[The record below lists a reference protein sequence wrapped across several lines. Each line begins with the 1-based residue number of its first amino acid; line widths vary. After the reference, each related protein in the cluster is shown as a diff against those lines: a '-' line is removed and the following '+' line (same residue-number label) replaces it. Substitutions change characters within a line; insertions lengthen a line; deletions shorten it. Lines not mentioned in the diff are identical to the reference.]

1 MYEGDENNL
10 DAAPPEEN
18 SNRTFLIVAGILG
31 GIVLLSIAC
40 LAGYALLILPGQRT
54 AKQAAVN
61 AQETQG
67 AQIAGAL
74 TATFQAGVLPTMTL
88 TPLPSQTPVLALP
101 AVTDTPALPTSD
113 PATGTV
119 GAALTLAANSQ
130 LTIVPTSSILP
141 KSGIAD
147 QYGFPGLLIAT
158 VVLVA
163 VIFLARR
170 LRIAPD
176 KNR

>member
-40 LAGYALLILPGQRT
+40 LAGYALLILPGQK
-54 AKQAAVN
+54 ANQQQALN
-61 AQETQG
+61 AQQTQG

-88 TPLPSQTPVLALP
+88 TPLPSQTPVVAQALATETLAP
-101 AVTDTPALPTSD
+101 PTSD

-119 GAALTLAANSQ
+119 GAALTLAANAQ
-130 LTIVPTSSILP
+130 LTIVPTSSNLP
-141 KSGIAD
+141 KTGIAD
-147 QYGFPGLLIAT
+147 QYGFPGLLVAT

-170 LRIAPD
+170 LRTAPAKD
-176 KNR
+176 R

>member
-1 MYEGDENNL
+1 MYEGDENNF

-18 SNRTFLIVAGILG
+18 SNKTFLIAAGILG

-54 AKQAAVN
+54 TQKAALN

-74 TATFQAGVLPTMTL
+74 TATFQAGVQPTMTL
-88 TPLPSQTPVLALP
+88 TPLPSQTPVLAQ
-101 AVTDTPALPTSD
+101 ALLTETLAPPTSD
-113 PATGTV
+113 PATVTV
-119 GAALTLAANSQ
+119 AAALTLAANAQ
-130 LTIVPTSSILP
+130 LTVVPVSSALP
-141 KSGIAD
+141 RSGIAD
-147 QYGFPGLLIAT
+147 QYGFPGLLVAT
-158 VVLVA
+158 AILVA
-163 VIFLARR
+163 VIFLVRR
-170 LRIAPD
+170 LRAAPV